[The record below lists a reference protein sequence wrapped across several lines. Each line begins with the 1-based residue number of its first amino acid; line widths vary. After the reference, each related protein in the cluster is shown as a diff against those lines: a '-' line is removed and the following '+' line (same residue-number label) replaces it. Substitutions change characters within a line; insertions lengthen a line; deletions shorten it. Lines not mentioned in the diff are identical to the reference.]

1 MNIDFTIKTYGYST
15 SVNGYKFEVINDETN
30 ETVHTGVAQTP
41 EAADIA
47 ADEFIDQYVVQ
58 PISVRHRT
66 LELG

>member
-47 ADEFIDQYVVQ
+47 ADRKSVV
-58 PISVRHRT
+58 
-66 LELG
+66 